1 MRRIWGPAA
10 ILAIASACAST
21 PDAPPAP
28 EVVKAE
34 VYRIE
39 IRDQDFT
46 EFAAFAH
53 VQLPPGVTPTMAR
66 WEVLGGSPL
75 VPLASGETEVTADQL
90 SDDGVVL
97 VGGRAPYTA
106 DPEALAEL
114 LASEATLPV
123 VVRGHLVAGNVH
135 YEFTRAGRVRAPR
148 SPAVSISQ
156 VEAASIPSERRIS
169 LVFFIRIDN
178 QNAFDVQ
185 LENIDYDLQIEGV
198 DIDRGLAGTRR
209 AIPRAT
215 AVEVDLPISLDET
228 NFPDVSK
235 HLRGESR
242 LQYRMKGEVRLGVG
256 RIPFDISGPIQVRA
270 SGS

>member
-1 MRRIWGPAA
+1 MRRILGPAA
-10 ILAIASACAST
+10 ILAIAAACAST

-28 EVVKAE
+28 DVAKAE

-46 EFAAFAH
+46 EFSAFAH
-53 VQLPPGVTPTMAR
+53 VQLPPGVTPTAAR
-66 WEVLGGSPL
+66 WEILGGSPL
-75 VPLASGETEVTADQL
+75 TPLASGETAIGADQL
-90 SDDGVVL
+90 SSDGVVL
-97 VGGRAPYTA
+97 VGGKAPYTA
-106 DPEALAEL
+106 NPEALAEL

-123 VVRGHLVAGNVH
+123 VVRGYLVAGNVH

-148 SPAVSISQ
+148 SPGVSVSQ
-156 VEAASIPSERRIS
+156 VEAAAIPSERRIS

-185 LENIDYDLQIEGV
+185 LENIEYDLQIEGV

-209 AIPRAT
+209 LIPRAS
-215 AVEVDLPISLDET
+215 AVEVDLPISLEET
-228 NFPDVSK
+228 NFPQVMK
-235 HLRGESR
+235 HMHGESR

-256 RIPFDISGPIQVRA
+256 RLPFELSGPIQVRA